1 MSMQNVERFIRETE
15 QNEKL
20 QERVKAA
27 MEKCRTGGGGPD
39 RLFEEAVRPFAE
51 ELGLAFSEEEYRDFL
66 KEHAQE
72 QGQEL
77 SIDGL
82 DAVTGGIGDVSAEGT
97 DGSVTV
103 VDQSQTTITTT
114 TTTFVQVGP
123 SDMSFLSY
131 LVDKFY

>member
-1 MSMQNVERFIRETE
+1 MSMQNVERFIKETE

-20 QERVKAA
+20 QERMKAA
-27 MEKCRTGGGGPD
+27 MEKCCTGGGGPD

-66 KEHAQE
+66 KEHAQ
-72 QGQEL
+72 GQEL

-82 DAVTGGIGDVSAEGT
+82 DAVTGGIGDVGVEGT

-103 VDQSQTTITTT
+103 VDQSQTTTT

>member
-1 MSMQNVERFIRETE
+1 MSMQNVERFIKETE

-20 QERVKAA
+20 QERMKAA

-66 KEHAQE
+66 KEHAQ
-72 QGQEL
+72 GQEL

-82 DAVTGGIGDVSAEGT
+82 DAVTGGIGDVGVEGT
-97 DGSVTV
+97 HRSVTV
-103 VDQSQTTITTT
+103 VDQSQTTTT